1 MILKDKVCVV
11 YDIESFKNVFTCT
24 VYNTESK
31 TINTFE
37 ISQRKNDSKQ
47 MCDYFRS
54 GYIFVGYN
62 NHHYDDPIMNYCLD
76 YFSNSTNI
84 EHSNTITLSIKN
96 MSDVIIKTDDYN
108 AWKKWKYAKYFKSID
123 LLTMLYSKD
132 LRVSLKE
139 MQITMEYNNVQE
151 FVADWDSDL
160 DINKIDTL
168 IDYNINDV
176 MSTDK
181 LLNICEKDL
190 MLRIDIEKEYNME
203 CLSKDGV
210 GIGAELLKRKYL
222 EATGLSWYDIKDLS
236 SPMDMI
242 PLNDVILPKINYDSP
257 ILKDLISKLRSMT
270 VSPGRKGLEEQFIF
284 EGVKISIGVGG
295 IHSVNTPGIIKP
307 AEDELLLDCDAASLY
322 PSLLIAYGFYPR
334 HLGPEFVD
342 IYSKI
347 RTERLEAKH
356 AGQKNKDTTLKLLLN
371 SVTGL
376 LQNEYS
382 WLYSPFAVMQIR
394 MNGQLLLLKLA
405 EMLTQIGCR
414 MIQYNT
420 DGLFLICKKDKKDLY
435 DKVIKDFE
443 EFSLLTMETEEF
455 SAMYQYAINDYFAV
469 MKNGIIKEKGM
480 FITDVKLGKGLTPKI
495 IPKAV
500 INYFLCNTPVD
511 QTIKECTDI
520 RKFLMAEKTG
530 KQWTV
535 EYNDTIQQRTN
546 RFYVCNS
553 GYYLWKWKMDKK
565 YKQYQNML
573 VGYGVRIHNKFL
585 SNEELDKKYTIG
597 ETFKSIYDVN
607 YNYYIAKANKIIEEL
622 KPRQLELF

>member
-1 MILKDKVCVV
+1 MIIKDKVCIV
-11 YDIESFKNVFTCT
+11 YDIESLKNVFTCT
-24 VYNTESK
+24 IYNTESK
-31 TINTFE
+31 LSRTFE
-37 ISQRKNDSKQ
+37 ISPRRCDAKE
-47 MCDYFRS
+47 MCKFFLD
-54 GYIFVGYN
+54 GHMFVGYN
-62 NHHYDDPIMNYCLD
+62 NQHYDDPIINYCID
-76 YFSNSTNI
+76 YFSNCEDLEYSHI
-84 EHSNTITLSIKN
+84 ITESIKK
-96 MSDVIIKTDDYN
+96 MSDTIIKTDDRDS
-108 AWKKWKYAKYFKSID
+108 WKKWKYAHYFESID
-123 LLTMLYSKD
+123 LLTMLYSQA

-139 MQITMEYNNVQE
+139 MQMTMEYDNVQE
-151 FVADWDSDL
+151 FITDWNSDL
-160 DINKIDTL
+160 PVEQISTL
-168 IDYNINDV
+168 ISYNINDV
-176 MSTDK
+176 MSTAF
-181 LLNICEKDL
+181 LLEKCKKDL
-190 MLRIDIEKEYNME
+190 ELRIDIEKEYNMA

-222 EATGLSWYDIKDLS
+222 EATGLKWDDIKDLR

-242 PLNDVILPKINYDSP
+242 PLNDVILPKIDYNTP
-257 ILKDLISKLRSMT
+257 ILKDMIARLRSMT
-270 VSPGRKGLEEQFIF
+270 VSPGRKGLEEQFILD
-284 EGVKISIGVGG
+284 GVKISVGVGG

-307 AEDELLLDCDAASLY
+307 ADDELLLDCDAASLY

-405 EMLTQIGCR
+405 EMLIQIGCI

-420 DGLFLICKKDKKDLY
+420 DGLFLICKKDKKDEY
-435 DKVIKDFE
+435 DKVIKEFE
-443 EFSLLTMETEEF
+443 EFSLLTMETDEF
-455 SAMYQYAINDYFAV
+455 KAMYQYAINDYFAV
-469 MKNGIIKEKGM
+469 MSNGKVKEKGM
-480 FITDVKLGKGLTPKI
+480 FITEVKLGKGLTPKI

-500 INYFLCNTPVD
+500 IDYFLYDTPVE
-511 QTIKECTDI
+511 QTIKECMDI

-535 EYNDTIQQRTN
+535 EYNEKEQQRTN
-546 RFYVCNS
+546 RFYACNS
-553 GYYLWKWKMDKK
+553 GYYLWKWKIDTKG
-565 YKQYQNML
+565 KQYQNML
-573 VGYGVRIHNKFL
+573 AGYGVKIHNTFL
-585 SNEELDKKYTIG
+585 QNKPSDK
-597 ETFKSIYDVN
+597 TFQEIYDVN
-607 YNYYIAKANKIIEEL
+607 YNYYISKAYKIIEEL